1 MKFFVTIIFS
11 WQCSGIFNLLTK
23 TMILKFLCCLFHPTK
38 LIMEKPCNLNRYI
51 TRVWPWLAP
60 EQHLVATLWTSFGH
74 LNYPGGSSK
83 LSSRWSPV
91 RGCIVMATSA
101 DQGRNHCSQATT
113 HQHQTHLQ
121 YLGHSGHWSWSY
133 HTLGLWNTWNSGFST
148 MASPTHHLIC
158 LPWCFQ
164 ESSSNHQ

>member
-1 MKFFVTIIFS
+1 
-11 WQCSGIFNLLTK
+11 
-23 TMILKFLCCLFHPTK
+23 MILKFLCCLFHPTK

-91 RGCIVMATSA
+91 LGCIVM
-101 DQGRNHCSQATT
+101 G
-113 HQHQTHLQ
+113 HQRRP
-121 YLGHSGHWSWSY
+121 G
-133 HTLGLWNTWNSGFST
+133 
-148 MASPTHHLIC
+148 
-158 LPWCFQ
+158 Q
-164 ESSSNHQ
+164 ESLQPGHNTPAPDSSPVSRAQWSLVIPYIGTVEYMKQRVLNNGISYPSLNLFTMMFSRVQQ